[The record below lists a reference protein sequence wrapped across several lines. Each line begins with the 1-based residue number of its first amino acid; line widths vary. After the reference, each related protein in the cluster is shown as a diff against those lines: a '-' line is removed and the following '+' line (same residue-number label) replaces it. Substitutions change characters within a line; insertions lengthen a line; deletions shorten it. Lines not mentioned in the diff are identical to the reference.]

1 MRGMLKVMLLGLA
14 VLLAPVAQA
23 APQVTSTVDLLELPP
38 ETTLVARKRASKA
51 RRSTSRPRARAEPQ
65 PELNGVLA
73 GLATS
78 CTLGVCTGGAGVL
91 GAVLGTLPCLCI
103 GVSGCTSVTAMGSCA
118 CGLLVG
124 YGLVPPAVMALASIP
139 GSALSGVVAWM
150 STRGLSPPLW
160 ALMLG
165 GMGGGLATFL
175 TAAVVG
181 GPLLGASTYF
191 AYNAWRAQTLSP
203 FALRND
209 AVVNQLAYTSMG
221 FLASGLAVVAVVL
234 VAGFTATGILNG
246 GLAWWLTPRAEES
259 MVGAAD
265 EDEEDADDEDMDEE
279 EEDEEPQ
286 PRRKSKKPRKKL
298 TDDDARPAAPP
309 ARKAP
314 PPEDVVPAQ
323 PTPKDE
329 ELVPRVPT
337 PVLPEDVPP
346 PSSSS
351 GPTPPPAEP
360 TPVY

>member
-1 MRGMLKVMLLGLA
+1 MLLGLA
-14 VLLAPVAQA
+14 VLLAPAAQA
-23 APQVTSTVDLLELPP
+23 APQVPSTVDFLEEPP

-51 RRSTSRPRARAEPQ
+51 RRSTSRPRSRAEPQ

-78 CTLGVCTGGAGVL
+78 CTLSVCTGGAGVV

-103 GVSGCTSVTAMGSCA
+103 GASGCTSVSAMGSCA

-139 GSALSGVVAWM
+139 GSALSGVVGWM
-150 STRGLSPPLW
+150 ATRGLSPPLW

-181 GPLLGASTYF
+181 GPLLGVSTYF
-191 AYNAWRAQTLSP
+191 AYNAWRAQTSNP
-203 FALRND
+203 FAVTND

-221 FLASGLAVVAVVL
+221 FLASGLAVIAVVL

-246 GLAWWLTPRAEES
+246 GLAWWLTPRREES
-259 MVGAAD
+259 MVAAD
-265 EDEEDADDEDMDEE
+265 DDDEEDAEEADEE
-279 EEDEEPQ
+279 DEDEEPQ
-286 PRRKSKKPRKKL
+286 PRRKSKKPRKKV
-298 TDDDARPAAPP
+298 TDDDVPPAAPP

-314 PPEDVVPAQ
+314 PPDDVVPAQ
-323 PTPKDE
+323 PTPRDE

-351 GPTPPPAEP
+351 SGPTPPPAEP